1 MRRLGASD
9 CVSYDNLD
17 AGSTRIGL
25 PATTEEA
32 LTSALLRPVGF
43 VRSSFD
49 SNLKI
54 RAYPLAMLA
63 NGTEATCVEIR
74 RSAQLSWASCVEL
87 ALQGEEV

>member
-1 MRRLGASD
+1 MRLGASD

-17 AGSTRIGL
+17 AGSTRTGL
-25 PATTEEA
+25 PATAEEVP
-32 LTSALLRPVGF
+32 TSALLRPVGIIC
-43 VRSSFD
+43 SSFD
-49 SNLKI
+49 SDFKI

-63 NGTEATCVEIR
+63 NGTEAISVETR

>member
-1 MRRLGASD
+1 VRRLGASD

-25 PATTEEA
+25 PATAEEA
-32 LTSALLRPVGF
+32 PTSALLRPVF
-43 VRSSFD
+43 VCSSFD
-49 SNLKI
+49 SDFKI

-63 NGTEATCVEIR
+63 NGTEATSVEIR
-74 RSAQLSWASCVEL
+74 HSAQLSWASCVEL